1 MVALFGGLQATS
13 RSSDGPST
21 GANRA
26 ATRRFD
32 PPWLGFRRDSEVD
45 APPIEVAI
53 ILALM
58 VINQVEVVDSSSSS
72 SSDNQCSR
80 TRIARTRPHVQER
93 HVRANLRMVW

>member
-1 MVALFGGLQATS
+1 MVALFGGLQATLG
-13 RSSDGPST
+13 SSGAPPT

-58 VINQVEVVDSSSSS
+58 VMVGTGW
-72 SSDNQCSR
+72 R
-80 TRIARTRPHVQER
+80 WWRR
-93 HVRANLRMVW
+93 HKIFFTSPNHT